1 MKRLYAFL
9 LALALCLALSV
20 PALATEGQ
28 MQNYGD
34 MDTVVLTKTYE
45 LTNAGTVSPAE
56 EFTFTIERTAL
67 SDAAEDITV
76 ANMPLP
82 TVASVSY
89 AAGEAGSATAAKEIV
104 ISLPAYTS
112 VGIYTYMI
120 RETDQHTAGVAYWG
134 EDIRLVVTVIEQ
146 DGKIRVAA
154 VHTEGEGEQKSS
166 AITNT
171 YSAGSLSFTKHVTG
185 LLGDKSK
192 YFKVTV
198 TLTGEPGKTYAD
210 SFAVSGGSD
219 SRNPDAIT
227 LAAATEFYL
236 KDGETITVANL
247 PYGVSYT
254 VEEADYTGDNGG
266 YAAAVYAYGDETK
279 TVDSAAETVSITNS
293 KGGTV
298 DTGVMLDS
306 APYVLALAAVCAI
319 GTAAFLRK
327 RRSSRH

>member
-56 EFTFTIERTAL
+56 EFTFTIEKTAL

-89 AAGEAGSATAAKEIV
+89 AAGEAGSAAAAKEIV

-112 VGIYTYMI
+112 VGIYTYTI

-236 KDGETITVANL
+236 KDGETITIANL

-306 APYVLALAAVCAI
+306 APYVLALAAVCTI